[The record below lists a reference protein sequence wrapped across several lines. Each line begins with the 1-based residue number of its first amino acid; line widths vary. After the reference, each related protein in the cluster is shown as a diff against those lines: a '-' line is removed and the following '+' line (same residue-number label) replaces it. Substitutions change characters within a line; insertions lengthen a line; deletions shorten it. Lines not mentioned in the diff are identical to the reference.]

1 MKKFLGLGLIFL
13 LYTGCSTHSGYIGH
27 SINTNV
33 ELSRNNFK
41 VIGSVTGEARASYI
55 FGFGPTEQSLLGKA
69 QRIMFNQ
76 VDLRGHSRAVINVT
90 TDIKTSKFLS
100 RFIWHEKIVYVSGDV
115 IEFIDPSEGIKN
127 NDN

>member
-1 MKKFLGLGLIFL
+1 MKKFLVLCLSFL
-13 LYTGCSTHSGYIGH
+13 FYIGCSTHSGYIGH

-41 VIGSVTGEARASYI
+41 VIGSVAGEARASYI

-76 VDLRGHSRAVINVT
+76 VDSRGHSRAVINVT
-90 TDIKTSKFLS
+90 TDIKISKF
-100 RFIWHEKIVYVSGDV
+100 
-115 IEFIDPSEGIKN
+115 IKKPFSDAERLN
-127 NDN
+127 FD